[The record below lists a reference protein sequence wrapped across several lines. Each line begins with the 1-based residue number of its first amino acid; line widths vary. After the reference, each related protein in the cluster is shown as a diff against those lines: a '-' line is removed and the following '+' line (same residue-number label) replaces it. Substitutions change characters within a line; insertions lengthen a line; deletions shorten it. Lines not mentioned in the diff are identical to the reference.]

1 MGRTAA
7 VLVLVAS
14 LLVLSMVPAVWEGY
28 EPVIGGI
35 PLGAAADPGGA
46 CAPPSKPP
54 SLPTATITRVVD
66 GDTVLLR
73 FPGGHQERTR
83 LIGIDTPEVSDGAG
97 LERDVKRYGRDEA
110 RVQALGQ
117 QASALTRRL
126 LPRGTRVEVEH
137 DVQDRDRH
145 GRLLAYLW
153 TPDAGLVNLVIM
165 REGYARVITVPPNVR
180 YEARFRAC
188 QREARAAERGLWR
201 RVGGEAR

>member
-1 MGRTAA
+1 MGWTTA
-7 VLVLVAS
+7 VLVVVAS
-14 LLVLSMVPAVWEGY
+14 LLVLAMVPAVWERH
-28 EPVIGGI
+28 EPVIRGI
-35 PLGAAADPGGA
+35 PLGSAADPGGA
-46 CAPPSKPP
+46 CAPPTKPP
-54 SLPTATITRVVD
+54 SLPTATIARVAD

-73 FPGGHQERTR
+73 FPGGHQERAR
-83 LIGIDTPEVSDGAG
+83 LIGIDTPEVNEGAG
-97 LERDVKRYGRDEA
+97 LERDVKRSGRDKA

-117 QASALTRRL
+117 QASAFTKRL

-153 TPDAGLVNLVIM
+153 THDAGLVNLVIM

-188 QREARAAERGLWR
+188 QREARAAGRGLWR
-201 RVGGEAR
+201 KGEGEAR